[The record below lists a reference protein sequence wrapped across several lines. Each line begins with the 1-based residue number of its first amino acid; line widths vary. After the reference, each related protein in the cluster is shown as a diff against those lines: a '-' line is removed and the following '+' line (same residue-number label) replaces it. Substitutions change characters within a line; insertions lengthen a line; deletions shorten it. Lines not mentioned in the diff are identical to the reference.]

1 MSQSTPPP
9 DLPASLRD
17 ALRDAAWE
25 VVEIGMSGAQVC
37 RVMTPGQPPRYL
49 KFASGAHVRE
59 LRAERDRLQ
68 WLQSRLPVPAVCGW
82 AEAGDDGPADADE
95 RDERARGWLLLSEA
109 PGRMACDAAF
119 MGDPQRVV
127 ELLAA
132 GLRRLHSLDIAA
144 CPFDARLD
152 HRLAQAAWV
161 IRAGIA
167 DVEAVRADLGVSA
180 EELLARLIATRPDE
194 PTADLVFTHGD
205 YCLPNILL
213 DADCSRVSAY
223 LDWGRAG
230 VADRYQDLSIGA
242 RSVRH
247 NLGDEWGE
255 RFLAAYGLVP
265 LDRAR
270 LDWYETLDELF

>member
-1 MSQSTPPP
+1 
-9 DLPASLRD
+9 
-17 ALRDAAWE
+17 
-25 VVEIGMSGAQVC
+25 
-37 RVMTPGQPPRYL
+37 GQPPRYL

-59 LRAERDRLQ
+59 LRAERDRLH

-82 AEAGDDGPADADE
+82 AEAGDDGPVDADE
-95 RDERARGWLLLSEA
+95 REERARGWLLLSEA
-109 PGRMACDAAF
+109 PGRMACDPAF
-119 MGDPQRVV
+119 EGDPQRVV

-132 GLRRLHSLDIAA
+132 GLHSLHGLDIAA
-144 CPFDARLD
+144 CSFDARLD

-161 IRAGIA
+161 IHAGIA

-180 EELLARLIATRPDE
+180 EELLARLITTRPDE

-213 DADCSRVSAY
+213 DAECDRISAY

-230 VADRYQDLSIGA
+230 IADRYQDLSIGA
-242 RSVRH
+242 RSVRF
-247 NLGDEWGE
+247 NLGEEWSE
-255 RFLAAYGLVP
+255 RFLAAYGLSP

>member
-1 MSQSTPPP
+1 MSQSAPPP
-9 DLPASLRD
+9 DLPPSLRD

-25 VVEIGMSGAQVC
+25 VVEIGLSGAQVC
-37 RVMTPGQPPRYL
+37 RVTMPGQPPRYL

-68 WLQSRLPVPAVCGW
+68 WLQSRLPVPVVCGW
-82 AEAGDDGPADADE
+82 VGAGADGAADADE
-95 RDERARGWLLLSEA
+95 REEQARGWLLLSEA
-109 PGRMACDAAF
+109 SGRMACDPAF
-119 MGDPQRVV
+119 MGDLQRVV

-205 YCLPNILL
+205 YCLPNILF
-213 DADCSRVSAY
+213 DTDCAHVGAY

-242 RSVRH
+242 RSVRY
-247 NLGDEWGE
+247 NLGEEWGE
-255 RFLAAYGLVP
+255 RFLAAYGLSS

>member
-9 DLPASLRD
+9 DLPPSLRD

-37 RVMTPGQPPRYL
+37 RVMTPGQAPRYL

-82 AEAGDDGPADADE
+82 AETGADGPVDADE
-95 RDERARGWLLLSEA
+95 YDERAHGWLLLSEA
-109 PGRMACDAAF
+109 PGRMACDPAF
-119 MGDPQRVV
+119 EGDPLQVV

-167 DVEAVRADLGVSA
+167 DVEAVRADHSVSA
-180 EELLARLIATRPDE
+180 EELLARLTATRPAE

-213 DADCSRVSAY
+213 DADCAHVGAY

-230 VADRYQDLSIGA
+230 VADRYQDLAIGA

-247 NLGDEWGE
+247 ILGEEWGE
-255 RFLAAYGLVP
+255 RFLAAYGLSP

>member
-1 MSQSTPPP
+1 MSQSTLPP
-9 DLPASLRD
+9 DLPPSLRD
-17 ALRDAAWE
+17 ALRDATWE

-37 RVMTPGQPPRYL
+37 RVMAPGQPPRYL
-49 KFASGAHVRE
+49 KFDSGARVRE
-59 LRAERDRLQ
+59 LRAERDRLR
-68 WLQSRLPVPAVCGW
+68 WLPSHLPVPAVCGW
-82 AEAGDDGPADADE
+82 AEIGADGKDDADE
-95 RDERARGWLLLSEA
+95 SDERARGWLLLSEA
-109 PGRMACDAAF
+109 PGRMACDPTVV
-119 MGDPQRVV
+119 GDPQRVV
-127 ELLAA
+127 DLLAA
-132 GLRRLHSLDIAA
+132 GLRRLHSLDIAD

-152 HRLAQAAWV
+152 QRLAQAAWV

-180 EELLARLIATRPDE
+180 EELLAHLAATRPDE
-194 PTADLVFTHGD
+194 PAADLVFTHGD

-213 DADCSRVSAY
+213 DAEGSRVSAY

-230 VADRYQDLSIGA
+230 VADRYQDLAIGA

-247 NLGDEWGE
+247 NLGEEWGE
-255 RFLAAYGLVP
+255 RFLAAYGLSP

>member
-1 MSQSTPPP
+1 MPQSTPLP
-9 DLPASLRD
+9 DLPPSLRD
-17 ALRDAAWE
+17 ALRDAACE
-25 VVEIGMSGAQVC
+25 VVEIGMSGAQVY
-37 RVMTPGQPPRYL
+37 RVAAPGQPTRYL
-49 KFASGAHVRE
+49 KGARGAHVRE
-59 LRAERDRLQ
+59 LRAERDRLR

-82 AEAGDDGPADADE
+82 AETDSDESDA
-95 RDERARGWLLLSEA
+95 DERARGWLLLSEA
-109 PGRMACDAAF
+109 PGRMACDPAVVS
-119 MGDPQRVV
+119 DPQRVV
-127 ELLAA
+127 ALLAA
-132 GLRRLHSLDIAA
+132 GLRRLHSLDIAN

-152 HRLAQAAWV
+152 HRLTQAAWV

-180 EELLARLIATRPDE
+180 EELLARLVATRPDE
-194 PTADLVFTHGD
+194 PAADLVFTHGD

-213 DADCSRVSAY
+213 DDNGSHVSAY

-247 NLGDEWGE
+247 NLGEEWGE
-255 RFLAAYGLVP
+255 RFLAAYGHSP
-265 LDRAR
+265 LDRVR